1 MCTHIKQQIELSKL
15 SGETDKVNQ
24 SVSQSGV
31 HDTTSATIV
40 NSILVLGKTFQKR
53 TVGKPS
59 TMPKAQVTACLE
71 HKLES
76 LLGSQS
82 IDDLIN
88 PLLRMQGLGV
98 HKYMPTEILHT
109 ILCSVV
115 KYFWGQTAYILDK
128 AQLIG
133 KFQSQLDS
141 IEKNGLNSLTL
152 TADYIVRYKRG
163 LVGKHFKT
171 LA

>member
-15 SGETDKVNQ
+15 FGGTDKVNQ
-24 SVSQSGV
+24 SVSQSGI

-40 NSILVLGKTFQKR
+40 NSILVLGKTLQKR
-53 TVGKPS
+53 TAGKPS
-59 TMPKAQVTACLE
+59 MSKAQVTACLE

-98 HKYMPTEILHT
+98 RKYMPTDILHT

-133 KFQSQLDS
+133 KFQSWLDS
-141 IEKNGLNSLTL
+141 IEKDGLNSLTL
-152 TADYIVRYKRG
+152 TAELLTI
-163 LVGKHFKT
+163 L
-171 LA
+171 